1 MERTRRRSDITFIY
15 SILVSI
21 KELEELKQQF
31 SKFANKNNM
40 LSKEDFN
47 KLLISKVGEQGMY
60 FMEDM
65 FKVGTL
71 SFSLLLFSSLS
82 LIGVSSPHFSSC
94 PALFSQVYRYLTS
107 LEMGPLISEN
117 FALDCQL
124 LPKDL
129 SMNALFVCSSHSS
142 TISSSLSLPLARSY
156 STLKFVALLLS
167 DIPINL
173 LTHFSLLSIFL
184 IFLFSFFSLPSLF
197 LLSSFSLP
205 SLFLLNFSP
214 SLLPSFPPLFFPF
227 IVCFSLFDV
236 NDDGFVQPEELH
248 LILGA
253 QYKLLFPD
261 EDLTFVKNF
270 VDFASLTV

>member
-31 SKFANKNNM
+31 SKFANKDNM

-65 FKVGTL
+65 FKVRAL
-71 SFSLLLFSSLS
+71 SSSLLLFSSLS
-82 LIGVSSPHFSSC
+82 LVGVSSPHFSSC
-94 PALFSQVYRYLTS
+94 PALFSQVCRYLTS

-129 SMNALFVCSSHSS
+129 STNALFVCFSH
-142 TISSSLSLPLARSY
+142 SSSLSCSLFLPLAPSY
-156 STLKFVALLLS
+156 SMFVYILALECQ
-167 DIPINL
+167 
-173 LTHFSLLSIFL
+173 SI
-184 IFLFSFFSLPSLF
+184 
-197 LLSSFSLP
+197 
-205 SLFLLNFSP
+205 
-214 SLLPSFPPLFFPF
+214 
-227 IVCFSLFDV
+227 
-236 NDDGFVQPEELH
+236 
-248 LILGA
+248 
-253 QYKLLFPD
+253 Y
-261 EDLTFVKNF
+261 
-270 VDFASLTV
+270 